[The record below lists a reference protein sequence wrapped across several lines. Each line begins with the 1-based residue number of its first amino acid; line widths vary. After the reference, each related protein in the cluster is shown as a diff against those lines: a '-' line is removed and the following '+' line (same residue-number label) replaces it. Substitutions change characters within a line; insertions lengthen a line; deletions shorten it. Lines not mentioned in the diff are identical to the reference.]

1 MLTSDNTFPL
11 LSIAQQWQE
20 SFTITKEIKI
30 YLFLQNSV
38 ILEVM
43 ELFFL
48 QLSKNPIFCAT
59 SIHFLIYS
67 EKEQD

>member
-1 MLTSDNTFPL
+1 M
-11 LSIAQQWQE
+11 
-20 SFTITKEIKI
+20 

-48 QLSKNPIFCAT
+48 QLSKTWFCAT
-59 SIHFLIYS
+59 SLQYLIYS